1 MRAVKVLVTGRVQ
14 GVGFRYFTQLEARKR
29 GITGRAS
36 NLRNGQVEVIA
47 QGEADALAEFLQILR
62 QSPLPYGKVTDVS
75 VLELVV
81 DPDLTS
87 FDTH

>member
-62 QSPLPYGKVTDVS
+62 QSPSPYGKVTDVS

-81 DPDLTS
+81 DPNLTS